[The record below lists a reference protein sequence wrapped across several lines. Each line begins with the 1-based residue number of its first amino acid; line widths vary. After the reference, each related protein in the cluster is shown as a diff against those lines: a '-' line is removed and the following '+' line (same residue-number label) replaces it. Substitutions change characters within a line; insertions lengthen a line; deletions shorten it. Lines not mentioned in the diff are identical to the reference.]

1 MALSLLLRVA
11 VSKTV
16 SCWSYRKLR
25 SQIGAAMQMAE
36 CEGVIFVGLS
46 PESRVLD
53 YGGFSDWDAGFMTLS
68 GDRLD
73 YQGEQVRFTL
83 RRERVA
89 EIQVG
94 KRCPES
100 DDPLWVFLSWHD
112 AASGREGTIPLILS
126 RARSPWRHAAEV
138 RKLYRTL
145 LAWKSDA
152 ARPAGGVDQPEWGL
166 PVFPTGAGRPIPNP
180 LPYMATMVAVGAL
193 VTSLLAG
200 FPIVSEATV
209 YFALVWTANVLWDLV
224 GHRFAATVETVT
236 A

>member
-1 MALSLLLRVA
+1 MLLAVSIPPVSVAMAVRAGMILAAERWPAYLAGMALSLLLRVA

-94 KRCPES
+94 KGCPES

-138 RKLYRTL
+138 RK
-145 LAWKSDA
+145 AV
-152 ARPAGGVDQPEWGL
+152 PHVAGLEERCG
-166 PVFPTGAGRPIPNP
+166 TAGR
-180 LPYMATMVAVGAL
+180 A
-193 VTSLLAG
+193 S
-200 FPIVSEATV
+200 
-209 YFALVWTANVLWDLV
+209 
-224 GHRFAATVETVT
+224 
-236 A
+236 